1 MVHGASLCLDN
12 VVEIF
17 SGAVVSI
24 AEGHT
29 QVDNATMG
37 LQLIGRM
44 TEKGL
49 IDGSEVLEV
58 RKVPNAAHTA
68 RGTSSASFQQRSF
81 MID

>member
-24 AEGHT
+24 AESHA
-29 QVDNATMG
+29 QVENTTMG
-37 LQLIGRM
+37 LQLIEKM

-49 IDGSEVLEV
+49 IDGSEVIEV
-58 RKVPNAAHTA
+58 RKTPYTDYPHVGHLLRLLAVEF
-68 RGTSSASFQQRSF
+68 S
-81 MID
+81 DV